1 VGGPDVA
8 REARDTYLDL
18 AGDGRVDEAV
28 DLCLELLDAGL
39 APEAIALQLLGAAQR
54 EVGRRW
60 SLGTWTVAQEHA
72 ASAVTDAVLAAL
84 TAAGPS
90 VTLGE
95 PLVVVACPRTEWH
108 GLAARMVTQIL
119 RWRGVAADCVGTLA
133 SDAALDELLGRRR
146 PRALALSC
154 TMTSALPD
162 VARAVAVAG
171 RHGTAVV
178 GGGQGF
184 GPDGRYARSVGVA
197 EWVAGAP
204 QLTRRLARWD
214 RTGWP
219 ARAHP
224 VPEPIDYRRLVRR
237 RRELAGAVATR
248 LMDDELG
255 ADDVELVRDAA
266 EQVVA
271 VALSAT
277 RTGHGSIL
285 GDGVAELSVALARRP
300 GPVSA
305 VGARLPAVVHEVL
318 DRRAPGY
325 LGADEGSGGP
335 VR

>member
-1 VGGPDVA
+1 MGGPDVA

-28 DLCLELLDAGL
+28 DLCLELIDSGL
-39 APEAIALQLLGAAQR
+39 APERIALQLLGPAQR

-72 ASAVTDAVLAAL
+72 ASAVTDAALAAL
-84 TAAGPS
+84 SAAVPAG
-90 VTLGE
+90 TMGE

-119 RWRGVAADCVGTLA
+119 RWRGVAADFVGTLA
-133 SDAALDELLGRRR
+133 SDAALDELLGHRR

-162 VARAVAVAG
+162 VARAVVVAG

-184 GPDGRYARSVGVA
+184 GLHGRYARSVGVA

-204 QLTRRLARWD
+204 ELTRRLARWD

-219 ARAHP
+219 PWAHP
-224 VPEPIDYRRLVRR
+224 VPEPIDYRRLARR
-237 RRELAGAVATR
+237 RRELVDAVPTR
-248 LMDDELG
+248 LVDDGLG
-255 ADDVELVRDAA
+255 ADDVELVQDAA

-271 VALSAT
+271 VALAAA
-277 RTGHGSIL
+277 RTSHGTIL
-285 GDGVAELSVALARRP
+285 GEGVSELSAALARRP

-305 VGARLPAVVHEVL
+305 VGARLPSVVHEVL
-318 DRRAPGY
+318 DRPS
-325 LGADEGSGGP
+325 SGCP
-335 VR
+335 DPD